1 VPVRRIKLHKLC
13 SFSSVFFIAEIILMG
28 VIAVALLSMIPNDLG
43 SVFVRLALFAVLS
56 FVFSALLALIF
67 QLTVEVTDLEWDLKP
82 RKVRA
87 AET

>member
-1 VPVRRIKLHKLC
+1 
-13 SFSSVFFIAEIILMG
+13 MG